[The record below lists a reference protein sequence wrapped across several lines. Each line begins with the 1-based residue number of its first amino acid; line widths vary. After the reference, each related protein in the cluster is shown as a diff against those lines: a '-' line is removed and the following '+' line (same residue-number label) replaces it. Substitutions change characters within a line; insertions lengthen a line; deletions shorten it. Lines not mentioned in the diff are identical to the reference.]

1 MIKTIQENWI
11 RWSFA
16 LLLVFGAASLPVMA
30 DDGEAKAETATSA
43 SADSDSDADQHD
55 GHEGDDHDKGHQ
67 DGHDDHDGHDHDGH
81 GHDGHGHDD
90 GHGDAHGAHGHDA
103 TDLSHA
109 NGSHELSNP
118 GSVATDMAV
127 YTLIVFIL
135 MMVVLR
141 FAAWNPIKKAL
152 EEREQGIIDHIADA
166 RRSAEKA
173 ERLLEEYEAKIA
185 AAAQE
190 ANEIVAEGRRD
201 AEATKDRIVKEAQQ
215 AATAERD
222 RALNDIV
229 IAKNAAL
236 QDVAEKSAD
245 IAVALAGKI
254 VNKELNA
261 SDHQALI
268 KETLDNI
275 QEG

>member
-1 MIKTIQENWI
+1 MIKIMQESWI
-11 RWSFA
+11 RWSVA
-16 LLLVFGAASLPVMA
+16 LLLVFGTVSLPV
-30 DDGEAKAETATSA
+30 
-43 SADSDSDADQHD
+43 SADESESGGETSVETKVDSADAHDDTHDSAASDD
-55 GHEGDDHDKGHQ
+55 HQ
-67 DGHDDHDGHDHDGH
+67 DGADKHDDHDAHAEHADDAHAD
-81 GHDGHGHDD
+81 DD
-90 GHGDAHGAHGHDA
+90 GHHDP

-109 NGSHELSNP
+109 NASHELSDP
-118 GSVATDMAV
+118 GSLSTDMAI

-135 MMVVLR
+135 MVVILR
-141 FAAWNPIKKAL
+141 AAAWNPIKKAL

-166 RRSAEKA
+166 RKSAEKA

-222 RALNDIV
+222 RALNDIE
-229 IAKNAAL
+229 IATNAAL
-236 QDVAEKSAD
+236 QAVAEKSAD

-254 VNKELNA
+254 VTKELNA
-261 SDHQALI
+261 SDHQVLI

>member
-1 MIKTIQENWI
+1 MIKNIQENWI

-16 LLLVFGAASLPVMA
+16 LLLVFGTASLPAMA

-43 SADSDSDADQHD
+43 SANSDSEA
-55 GHEGDDHDKGHQ
+55 GHEEA
-67 DGHDDHDGHDHDGH
+67 GHDDHEGHDHEGHDHEGHDGDGH
-81 GHDGHGHDD
+81 GHGHDNS
-90 GHGDAHGAHGHDA
+90 
-103 TDLSHA
+103 DLSHA
-109 NGSHELSNP
+109 NGSKAISDP
-118 GSVATDMAV
+118 GSLATDMGI
-127 YTLIVFIL
+127 YPLLVFIL
-135 MMVVLR
+135 MMIALR

-152 EEREQGIIDHIADA
+152 EEREQGIIDHITDA

-185 AAAQE
+185 ASAQE

-201 AEATKDRIVKEAQQ
+201 AEATKDRIVKEAQE

-222 RALNDIV
+222 RALNDIE

-236 QDVAEKSAD
+236 QEVAEKSAD

-254 VNKELNA
+254 VNKELDA

>member
-1 MIKTIQENWI
+1 MIKIMQENWI

-16 LLLVFGAASLPVMA
+16 LLLVFGTASLPAMA
-30 DDGEAKAETATSA
+30 DEGEAKAEATTKA
-43 SADSDSDADQHD
+43 PADSDESHK
-55 GHEGDDHDKGHQ
+55 E
-67 DGHDDHDGHDHDGH
+67 GHDDHDGHDHE
-81 GHDGHGHDD
+81 GHDHGQQE
-90 GHGDAHGAHGHDA
+90 A
-103 TDLSHA
+103 TDLAHA
-109 NGSHELSNP
+109 NASEELEAP
-118 GSVATDMAV
+118 GSIAADMAI
-127 YTLIVFIL
+127 YTLVVFIL
-135 MMVVLR
+135 MVVILR
-141 FAAWNPIKKAL
+141 VAAWNPIKKAL
-152 EEREQGIIDHIADA
+152 DDREQGIIDHIADA

-173 ERLLEEYEAKIA
+173 ERLLEEYEVKIA

-201 AEATKDRIVKEAQQ
+201 AEATKDRIVEEARE

-222 RALNDIV
+222 RALNDIE

>member
-1 MIKTIQENWI
+1 MIKIMQENWI

-16 LLLVFGAASLPVMA
+16 LLLVFGTASLPVMA
-30 DDGEAKAETATSA
+30 DEAEAKAETAAEAKTNA
-43 SADSDSDADQHD
+43 ADDESHEE
-55 GHEGDDHDKGHQ
+55 GHHDHDH
-67 DGHDDHDGHDHDGH
+67 DHDHDHGHDDHAHGDDGH
-81 GHDGHGHDD
+81 GH
-90 GHGDAHGAHGHDA
+90 HDA

-109 NGSHELSNP
+109 NASDELSNP
-118 GSVATDMAV
+118 GSIATDMAI
-127 YTLIVFIL
+127 YTLLVFIL
-135 MMVVLR
+135 MVIILR
-141 FAAWNPIKKAL
+141 VAAWNPIKKAL
-152 EEREQGIIDHIADA
+152 EDREQGIIDHIADA

-201 AEATKDRIVKEAQQ
+201 AEATKDRIVKEAED
-215 AATAERD
+215 AAIAERD
-222 RALNDIV
+222 RALNDIE

-245 IAVALAGKI
+245 IAVALAGTI

-261 SDHQALI
+261 ADHQALI

-275 QEG
+275 QKG

>member
-1 MIKTIQENWI
+1 MIKIMQENWI

-16 LLLVFGAASLPVMA
+16 LLLVFGTASLPAMA
-30 DDGEAKAETATSA
+30 DEGEAKAEATTKA
-43 SADSDSDADQHD
+43 PADSDESHKE
-55 GHEGDDHDKGHQ
+55 GHDDHDHDH
-67 DGHDDHDGHDHDGH
+67 DGHDDHDH
-81 GHDGHGHDD
+81 
-90 GHGDAHGAHGHDA
+90 HDA

-109 NGSHELSNP
+109 NASKELEAP
-118 GSVATDMAV
+118 GSIAADMAI
-127 YTLIVFIL
+127 YTLVVFIL
-135 MMVVLR
+135 MVVILR
-141 FAAWNPIKKAL
+141 VAAWNPIKKAL
-152 EEREQGIIDHIADA
+152 DDREQGIIDHIADA

-201 AEATKDRIVKEAQQ
+201 AEATKDRIVEEARE

-222 RALNDIV
+222 RALNDIE

>member
-1 MIKTIQENWI
+1 MIKIMQESWI
-11 RWSFA
+11 RWSVA
-16 LLLVFGAASLPVMA
+16 LLLVLGTVSLPVSA
-30 DDGEAKAETATSA
+30 DESESGDETPVETK
-43 SADSDSDADQHD
+43 ADSDD
-55 GHEGDDHDKGHQ
+55 GHDETDDAHDAVASDDGHQEGHAEDDDHDERDAHGEHA
-67 DGHDDHDGHDHDGH
+67 DDAH
-81 GHDGHGHDD
+81 GDDD
-90 GHGDAHGAHGHDA
+90 GHHDP

-109 NGSHELSNP
+109 NASHELPDP
-118 GSVATDMAV
+118 GSLSTDMAI

-135 MMVVLR
+135 MVVILR
-141 FAAWNPIKKAL
+141 AAAWNPIKKAL

-166 RRSAEKA
+166 RKSAEKA

-190 ANEIVAEGRRD
+190 ANEIVTEGRRD

-222 RALNDIV
+222 RALNDIE
-229 IAKNAAL
+229 IATNAAL
-236 QDVAEKSAD
+236 QAVAEKSAD

-254 VNKELNA
+254 VTKELNA
-261 SDHQALI
+261 SDHQVLI

>member
-1 MIKTIQENWI
+1 M
-11 RWSFA
+11 
-16 LLLVFGAASLPVMA
+16 LVFGTASLPAMA

-43 SADSDSDADQHD
+43 SANSDSDEGHEED
-55 GHEGDDHDKGHQ
+55 GHEGEDGDKGHQ
-67 DGHDDHDGHDHDGH
+67 EGHDDHDGHDE
-81 GHDGHGHDD
+81 DGHGHDD
-90 GHGDAHGAHGHDA
+90 GHDNDHGHEDAHGDGHGAHGHDPS
-103 TDLSHA
+103 DLSHA

-118 GSVATDMAV
+118 GSVAADMAV

-135 MMVVLR
+135 MVVILR

-152 EEREQGIIDHIADA
+152 EAREQGIIDHIADA

-173 ERLLEEYEAKIA
+173 ERLLEDYEAKIA

-201 AEATKDRIVKEAQQ
+201 AEATKDRIVKEAQE

-222 RALNDIV
+222 RALNDIE

>member
-1 MIKTIQENWI
+1 MIKIMQENWI

-16 LLLVFGAASLPVMA
+16 LLLVFGTASLPAMA
-30 DDGEAKAETATSA
+30 DEGEAKAEATTKA
-43 SADSDSDADQHD
+43 PADSDESHKE
-55 GHEGDDHDKGHQ
+55 GHDDHDHDH
-67 DGHDDHDGHDHDGH
+67 DGHDDHDH
-81 GHDGHGHDD
+81 
-90 GHGDAHGAHGHDA
+90 HDA

-109 NGSHELSNP
+109 NASKELEAP
-118 GSVATDMAV
+118 GSIAADMAI
-127 YTLIVFIL
+127 YTLVVFIL
-135 MMVVLR
+135 MVVILR
-141 FAAWNPIKKAL
+141 VAAWNPIKKAL
-152 EEREQGIIDHIADA
+152 DDREQGIIDHIADA

-173 ERLLEEYEAKIA
+173 ERLLEEYEVKIA

-201 AEATKDRIVKEAQQ
+201 AEATKDRIVEEARE

-222 RALNDIV
+222 RALNDIE

>member
-1 MIKTIQENWI
+1 MIKIMQENWI

-16 LLLVFGAASLPVMA
+16 LLLVFGTASLPAMA
-30 DDGEAKAETATSA
+30 DEGEANAEATTKAP
-43 SADSDSDADQHD
+43 ADSDES
-55 GHEGDDHDKGHQ
+55 HEE
-67 DGHDDHDGHDHDGH
+67 GHDDHDGHDHDGH
-81 GHDGHGHDD
+81 DHDDHDHDGHDHD
-90 GHGDAHGAHGHDA
+90 HHDA

-109 NGSHELSNP
+109 NASKELEAP
-118 GSVATDMAV
+118 GSIAADMAI
-127 YTLIVFIL
+127 YTLVVFIL
-135 MMVVLR
+135 MVVILR
-141 FAAWNPIKKAL
+141 VAAWNPIKKAL
-152 EEREQGIIDHIADA
+152 DDREQGIIDHIADA

-201 AEATKDRIVKEAQQ
+201 AEATKDRIVEEARE

-222 RALNDIV
+222 RALNDIE

>member
-1 MIKTIQENWI
+1 VIKIMQENWI

-16 LLLVFGAASLPVMA
+16 LLLVFGTASLPAMA
-30 DDGEAKAETATSA
+30 DEGEAKGEATTKA
-43 SADSDSDADQHD
+43 PADSDESHK
-55 GHEGDDHDKGHQ
+55 E
-67 DGHDDHDGHDHDGH
+67 GHDDHDGHDHDGH
-81 GHDGHGHDD
+81 DHEGHDHEGHD
-90 GHGDAHGAHGHDA
+90 HGQQEA
-103 TDLSHA
+103 TDLAHA
-109 NGSHELSNP
+109 NASEELEAP
-118 GSVATDMAV
+118 GSIAADMAI
-127 YTLIVFIL
+127 YTLVVFIL
-135 MMVVLR
+135 MVVILR
-141 FAAWNPIKKAL
+141 VAAWNPIKKAL
-152 EEREQGIIDHIADA
+152 DDREQGIIDHIADA

-173 ERLLEEYEAKIA
+173 ERLLEEYEVKIA

-201 AEATKDRIVKEAQQ
+201 AEATKDRIVEEARE

-222 RALNDIV
+222 RALNDIE

>member
-1 MIKTIQENWI
+1 MNKIMQESWI

-16 LLLVFGAASLPVMA
+16 LLLFFGTVSLPLMA
-30 DDGEAKAETATSA
+30 ADGDSESA
-43 SADSDSDADQHD
+43 VESVADSDSDD
-55 GHEGDDHDKGHQ
+55 GHEEGHDDDEGHEEGHDEH
-67 DGHDDHDGHDHDGH
+67 DGHDDDHEHADGHEHEEDHSHDGGH
-81 GHDGHGHDD
+81 GH
-90 GHGDAHGAHGHDA
+90 GA
-103 TDLSHA
+103 DLSHSNA
-109 NGSHELSNP
+109 SHGLAAVDEFK
-118 GSVATDMAV
+118 GDMAI
-127 YTLIVFIL
+127 YTLAVFIL
-135 MMVVLR
+135 MLVILR

-152 EEREQGIIDHIADA
+152 EQREQGILDHIEDA
-166 RRSAEKA
+166 RRSAAKA
-173 ERLLEEYEAKIA
+173 EKLYEEYEAKIA

-201 AEATKDRIVKEAQQ
+201 AEATKDRIVQEAQE
-215 AATAERD
+215 AATAERN
-222 RALNDIV
+222 RALNDIE

-268 KETLDNI
+268 KDTLDNI

>member
-1 MIKTIQENWI
+1 MIKIMQENWI

-16 LLLVFGAASLPVMA
+16 LLLVFGTASLPAMA
-30 DDGEAKAETATSA
+30 DEGEAKGEATTKA
-43 SADSDSDADQHD
+43 PADSDESHEE
-55 GHEGDDHDKGHQ
+55 GHDDHDDH
-67 DGHDDHDGHDHDGH
+67 DHDGHDHDQQ
-81 GHDGHGHDD
+81 
-90 GHGDAHGAHGHDA
+90 DA

-109 NGSHELSNP
+109 NASKELEAP
-118 GSVATDMAV
+118 GSIAADMAI
-127 YTLIVFIL
+127 YTLVVFIL
-135 MMVVLR
+135 MVVILR
-141 FAAWNPIKKAL
+141 VAAWNPIKKAL
-152 EEREQGIIDHIADA
+152 DDREQGIIDHIADA

-173 ERLLEEYEAKIA
+173 ERLLEEYEVKIA

-201 AEATKDRIVKEAQQ
+201 AEATKDRIVEEARE

-222 RALNDIV
+222 RALNDIE

>member
-1 MIKTIQENWI
+1 VIKTIQENWI

-16 LLLVFGAASLPVMA
+16 LLLVFGTASLPAMA

-43 SADSDSDADQHD
+43 SADSDSEA
-55 GHEGDDHDKGHQ
+55 GHEEA
-67 DGHDDHDGHDHDGH
+67 GHDDHEGHDHE
-81 GHDGHGHDD
+81 GHDHEGHDD
-90 GHGDAHGAHGHDA
+90 GHGHGDGHGHDSS
-103 TDLSHA
+103 DLSHA
-109 NGSHELSNP
+109 NGSKEMSDP
-118 GSVATDMAV
+118 GSIATDMAI

-135 MMVVLR
+135 MMIALR
-141 FAAWNPIKKAL
+141 FAAWHPIKKAL
-152 EEREQGIIDHIADA
+152 EEREQGIIDHITDA

-185 AAAQE
+185 ASAQE

-201 AEATKDRIVKEAQQ
+201 AEATKDRIVKEAQE

-222 RALNDIV
+222 RALNDIE

-236 QDVAEKSAD
+236 QEVAEKSAD

>member
-16 LLLVFGAASLPVMA
+16 LLLVFGTASLPAMA
-30 DDGEAKAETATSA
+30 DDGEAKTETATSA
-43 SADSDSDADQHD
+43 SADSDSEA
-55 GHEGDDHDKGHQ
+55 GHEEA
-67 DGHDDHDGHDHDGH
+67 GHDDHE
-81 GHDGHGHDD
+81 GHDD
-90 GHGDAHGAHGHDA
+90 GHGDGHGHGHDSS
-103 TDLSHA
+103 DLSHA
-109 NGSHELSNP
+109 NGSKSISDP
-118 GSVATDMAV
+118 GSIATDMAV

-135 MMVVLR
+135 MIIALR

-152 EEREQGIIDHIADA
+152 EEREQGIIDHITDA

-185 AAAQE
+185 ASAQE

-201 AEATKDRIVKEAQQ
+201 AEATKDRIVKEAQE

-222 RALNDIV
+222 RALNDIE

-236 QDVAEKSAD
+236 QEVAEKSAD

>member
-1 MIKTIQENWI
+1 MIKIMQENWI

-16 LLLVFGAASLPVMA
+16 LLLVFGTASLPAMA
-30 DDGEAKAETATSA
+30 DEGEAKAEATTKA
-43 SADSDSDADQHD
+43 PADSDES
-55 GHEGDDHDKGHQ
+55 HEE
-67 DGHDDHDGHDHDGH
+67 GHDDHDGHDHDGH
-81 GHDGHGHDD
+81 DDHDH
-90 GHGDAHGAHGHDA
+90 HDA

-109 NGSHELSNP
+109 NASKELEAP
-118 GSVATDMAV
+118 GSIAADMAI
-127 YTLIVFIL
+127 YTLVVFIL
-135 MMVVLR
+135 MVVILR
-141 FAAWNPIKKAL
+141 VAAWNPIKKAL
-152 EEREQGIIDHIADA
+152 DDREQGIIDHIADA

-201 AEATKDRIVKEAQQ
+201 AEATKDRIVEEARE

-222 RALNDIV
+222 RALNDIE

>member
-1 MIKTIQENWI
+1 MIKIMQENWI

-16 LLLVFGAASLPVMA
+16 LLLVFGTASLPAMA
-30 DDGEAKAETATSA
+30 DEGEAKAEATTKA
-43 SADSDSDADQHD
+43 PADSDESHKEGHD
-55 GHEGDDHDKGHQ
+55 D
-67 DGHDDHDGHDHDGH
+67 HDDHDGHDHDGH
-81 GHDGHGHDD
+81 DD
-90 GHGDAHGAHGHDA
+90 HHDA

-109 NGSHELSNP
+109 NASKELEAP
-118 GSVATDMAV
+118 GSIAADMAI
-127 YTLIVFIL
+127 YTLVVFIL
-135 MMVVLR
+135 MVVILR
-141 FAAWNPIKKAL
+141 VAAWNPIKKAL
-152 EEREQGIIDHIADA
+152 DDREQGIIDHIADA

-173 ERLLEEYEAKIA
+173 ERLLEEYEVKIA

-201 AEATKDRIVKEAQQ
+201 AEATKDRIVEEARE

-222 RALNDIV
+222 RALNDIE

-254 VNKELNA
+254 VDKELNA

>member
-1 MIKTIQENWI
+1 MIKIMQENWI

-16 LLLVFGAASLPVMA
+16 LLLVFGTASLPAMA
-30 DDGEAKAETATSA
+30 DEGEAKAEATTKA
-43 SADSDSDADQHD
+43 PADSDESHK
-55 GHEGDDHDKGHQ
+55 E
-67 DGHDDHDGHDHDGH
+67 GHDDHDGHDHDGH
-81 GHDGHGHDD
+81 DHDGHDD
-90 GHGDAHGAHGHDA
+90 HHDA
-103 TDLSHA
+103 TDLAHA
-109 NGSHELSNP
+109 NASKELEAP
-118 GSVATDMAV
+118 GSIAADMAI
-127 YTLIVFIL
+127 YTLVVFIL
-135 MMVVLR
+135 MVVILR
-141 FAAWNPIKKAL
+141 VAAWNPIKKAL
-152 EEREQGIIDHIADA
+152 DDREQGIIDHIADA

-173 ERLLEEYEAKIA
+173 ERLLEEYEVKIA

-201 AEATKDRIVKEAQQ
+201 AEATKDRIVEEARE

-222 RALNDIV
+222 RALNDIE

>member
-30 DDGEAKAETATSA
+30 DDGEAKAEPATSA

-55 GHEGDDHDKGHQ
+55 GHEGEDHDKGHQ
-67 DGHDDHDGHDHDGH
+67 DGHDNHDGHDHDGHDHDGH
-81 GHDGHGHDD
+81 GHDD
-90 GHGDAHGAHGHDA
+90 GHDA

>member
-1 MIKTIQENWI
+1 MIKIMQENWI

-16 LLLVFGAASLPVMA
+16 LLLVFATASVPVMA
-30 DDGEAKAETATSA
+30 DDGETKAEAATQA
-43 SADSDSDADQHD
+43 PSDSDESHEE
-55 GHEGDDHDKGHQ
+55 GHEE
-67 DGHDDHDGHDHDGH
+67 GHDDHGHDHDDH
-81 GHDGHGHDD
+81 GHDHDDHGHDD
-90 GHGDAHGAHGHDA
+90 HGHDDHGHHDA

-109 NGSHELSNP
+109 NASKELEEP
-118 GSVATDMAV
+118 GSIAGDMAI
-127 YTLIVFIL
+127 YTLVVFIL
-135 MMVVLR
+135 MVVILR
-141 FAAWNPIKKAL
+141 VAAWNPIKKAL
-152 EEREQGIIDHIADA
+152 DDREQGIIDHIADA

-201 AEATKDRIVKEAQQ
+201 AEATKERIVEEAQE
-215 AATAERD
+215 AASAERD
-222 RALNDIV
+222 RALNDIE

>member
-1 MIKTIQENWI
+1 MIKIMQENWI

-16 LLLVFGAASLPVMA
+16 LLLVFGTASLPAMA
-30 DDGEAKAETATSA
+30 DEVEAKAEAA
-43 SADSDSDADQHD
+43 ANAPADSDES
-55 GHEGDDHDKGHQ
+55 HEE
-67 DGHDDHDGHDHDGH
+67 GHDDHGHDD
-81 GHDGHGHDD
+81 HGHDD
-90 GHGDAHGAHGHDA
+90 HGHDAHGHDDHGHDHHDA

-109 NGSHELSNP
+109 NASKELEAP
-118 GSVATDMAV
+118 GSIAADMAI
-127 YTLIVFIL
+127 YTLVVFIL
-135 MMVVLR
+135 MVVILR
-141 FAAWNPIKKAL
+141 VAAWNPIKKAL
-152 EEREQGIIDHIADA
+152 DDREQGIIDHIADA

-201 AEATKDRIVKEAQQ
+201 AEATKERIVEEARE

-222 RALNDIV
+222 RALNDIE

>member
-1 MIKTIQENWI
+1 VNKIMQESWI

-16 LLLVFGAASLPVMA
+16 LLLFFGTASLPLMA
-30 DDGEAKAETATSA
+30 ADGDSESA
-43 SADSDSDADQHD
+43 VESVADSDSDE
-55 GHEGDDHDKGHQ
+55 GHEEGHK
-67 DGHDDHDGHDHDGH
+67 DGHDDDHGHADGHEHEGDHS
-81 GHDGHGHDD
+81 HDD
-90 GHGDAHGAHGHDA
+90 GHGDSHGGGHGHGA
-103 TDLSHA
+103 DLSHSNA
-109 NGSHELSNP
+109 SHGLAAVDEFK
-118 GSVATDMAV
+118 GDMAI
-127 YTLIVFIL
+127 YTLAVFIL
-135 MMVVLR
+135 MLVILR

-152 EEREQGIIDHIADA
+152 EQREQGILDHIEDA
-166 RRSAEKA
+166 RRSAAKA
-173 ERLLEEYEAKIA
+173 EKLYEEYEAKIA

-201 AEATKDRIVKEAQQ
+201 AEATKDRIVQEAQE
-215 AATAERD
+215 AATAERN
-222 RALNDIV
+222 RALNDIE

-268 KETLDNI
+268 KDTLDNI